1 MCQPISPRPTPIEI
15 NPLLDVA
22 PVTAAPATKGRR
34 KSVSFYEKVD
44 VYVIDRLDPFAIR
57 ELFYRPV
64 DFHRFRSESC
74 LEILEAESRR
84 GGSKDPLTATLRAL
98 LSGGFARSDQLKLR
112 PPTEAPCN
120 QGNKKLQLVTQKFTC
135 GSGTRVP
142 PQRLS
147 PESLLRELSF
157 TV

>member
-22 PVTAAPATKGRR
+22 PVTAAPTKGRR

-84 GGSKDPLTATLRAL
+84 GRSKDPLTAALRAL

-120 QGNKKLQLVTQKFTC
+120 QGNKKLQLVTQKFAC
-135 GSGTRVP
+135 GSGARLP